1 MGGGE
6 DVGRD
11 VSLNVSVV
19 AGQPG
24 GQWVQPH
31 HAGLNKV
38 STAKHKRKVHLIPI
52 FTFNGLVNQFR
63 HHKHSLQWTLHS

>member
-38 STAKHKRKVHLIPI
+38 GTAKHQGNVHLIPI

-63 HHKHSLQWTLHS
+63 HHMQSLQWTS

>member
-1 MGGGE
+1 MRGGE

-19 AGQPG
+19 ARQPG

-38 STAKHKRKVHLIPI
+38 STAKHQGKFH
-52 FTFNGLVNQFR
+52 
-63 HHKHSLQWTLHS
+63 

>member
-6 DVGRD
+6 EVGRD

-38 STAKHKRKVHLIPI
+38 STAKHQGKFH
-52 FTFNGLVNQFR
+52 
-63 HHKHSLQWTLHS
+63 

>member
-6 DVGRD
+6 EVGRD

-19 AGQPG
+19 SGQPAR
-24 GQWVQPH
+24 QCVQPH

-52 FTFNGLVNQFR
+52 FTFNGLVNQFS
-63 HHKHSLQWTLHS
+63 HHTYSLQWTS

>member
-1 MGGGE
+1 MPGGDE
-6 DVGRD
+6 VGRD
-11 VSLNVSVV
+11 VSLNVLVV

-38 STAKHKRKVHLIPI
+38 STAKHQGKFH
-52 FTFNGLVNQFR
+52 
-63 HHKHSLQWTLHS
+63 